1 MLLVQSFLKYNKVQS
16 VLRIINNDILLNF
29 LVQTTFLHSYYRL
42 NDQMWQD
49 GFLID
54 FLQKKF
60 LDKWIRR
67 FLIVSAYLFNE
78 RVIFDRLVRA
88 YTDLVIWT
96 GNKNTIFEFDNVAST
111 LLVTHLMILTIFL
124 TLTLNYWF
132 LLFIA

>member
-1 MLLVQSFLKYNKVQS
+1 LLLVQSFLKYNKVQS